1 MKTDGV
7 SNTGENKPARPDTDG
22 VCLNKGHQVKCVY
35 HVIERIVILGL
46 SCLEPG
52 GGGI

>member
-1 MKTDGV
+1 MGSLIQGKISLQDQ
-7 SNTGENKPARPDTDG
+7 DTDG

-46 SCLEPG
+46 SCLEAG
-52 GGGI
+52 GGGV